1 MNLNDFIN
9 PNNSKL
15 YFYSPF
21 NFERS
26 IENEKLVNEVI
37 ESYKELIQKNHFK
50 IINVKEVDYL
60 FIFQKLEWDSKYFGI
75 ETFKLINVLTKN
87 DSHLSAAIEIFVNEF
102 LPTNSYCFIE
112 IPSEDIKLIQS
123 LGHNKFSLI
132 ETRLTYYNN
141 DLGNFN
147 FPRYKVREA
156 NSLDIENLKNVAS
169 QMRNDYDRFHAD
181 STFDQTIADNFLA
194 TYVENSILGFCDFV
208 MVPNEEGLPSDSF
221 LTANYFL
228 DVSKKLD
235 YNISKMVL
243 SAVSSS
249 TNKGWY
255 IKLISEMTYHL
266 RDNIN
271 SQCIFLN
278 TQSTNRAVFKTW
290 EKLNYK
296 LGFTTHIF
304 SITK

>member
-1 MNLNDFIN
+1 MILNNYLDQ
-9 PNNSKL
+9 NNNKL
-15 YFYSPF
+15 FFYSPF

-26 IENEKLVNEVI
+26 IGNEKLINDVI
-37 ESYKELIQKNHFK
+37 ENYNELIQNNNYK
-50 IINVKEVDYL
+50 IIKVGEVEFL
-60 FIFQKLEWDSKYFGI
+60 FIFQKLDWDTKYFEI
-75 ETFKLINVLTKN
+75 ETYKLINVLTKN
-87 DSHLSAAIEIFVNEF
+87 DSNLSTAIEIFVKEC
-102 LPTNSYCFIE
+102 LPEKSYCFIE

-123 LGHNKFSLI
+123 LGQNKFSLI
-132 ETRLTYYNN
+132 ETRLTYFNN

-147 FPRYKVREA
+147 YPRYKVREA
-156 NSLDIENLKNVAS
+156 NQLDIENLKNVAS

-181 STFDQTIADNFLA
+181 STFDKTIADNFLA
-194 TYVENSILGFCDFV
+194 TYVENSILGFCNYV
-208 MVPNEEGLPSDSF
+208 MVPNEDGLPSDSF
-221 LTANYFL
+221 LTANYFNE
-228 DVSKKLD
+228 VSKKLD

-271 SQCIFLN
+271 SKCIFLN

>member
-1 MNLNDFIN
+1 MNLNDFID

-26 IENEKLVNEVI
+26 IESEKLVNEVI
-37 ESYKELIQKNHFK
+37 ESYNGLIQKNHFK
-50 IINVKEVDYL
+50 IINVNEVDYL
-60 FIFQKLEWDSKYFGI
+60 FIFQRLEWDSKYFGI
-75 ETFKLINVLTKN
+75 ETFKLINVLTQN
-87 DSHLSAAIEIFVNEF
+87 DSYLSTAIEIFANKF
-102 LPTNSYCFIE
+102 LPENSYCFIE

-228 DVSKKLD
+228 DESKKLD

-271 SQCIFLN
+271 SKCIFLN
-278 TQSTNRAVFKTW
+278 TQSTNRAVFKIW